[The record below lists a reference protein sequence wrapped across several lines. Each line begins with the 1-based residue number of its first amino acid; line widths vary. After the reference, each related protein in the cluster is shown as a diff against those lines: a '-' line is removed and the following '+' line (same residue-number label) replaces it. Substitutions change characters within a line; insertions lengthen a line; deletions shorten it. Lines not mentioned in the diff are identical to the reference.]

1 VGGAVYWG
9 GEDSKARR
17 LCGRND
23 GGEEE
28 SCRAR
33 DRHRRAGRGKR
44 SVDHG
49 LGAVG
54 ADLEETMSVPRPLF
68 GLATLPVSETK
79 SALLLMI
86 ERAQLEIL
94 YRHPR

>member
-1 VGGAVYWG
+1 LEW
-9 GEDSKARR
+9 EDSRARL
-17 LCGRND
+17 LCGRKD
-23 GGEEE
+23 GDEEE
-28 SCRAR
+28 NCRAR
-33 DRHRRAGRGKR
+33 DRHCRAGRGKQ

-54 ADLEETMSVPRPLF
+54 AHLEESMPFPRPLF
-68 GLATLPVSETK
+68 GPATLPVSETK
-79 SALLLMI
+79 SALVQLI